1 MPDRTTLERCSIIQ
15 LPRIGDS
22 RGDLTVIEGSSHVP
36 FDIKRIY
43 YLYGVP
49 PGQVRGAHAHKNLR
63 QVIIAI
69 SGSFDVVL
77 DDGYARKRFHLNKP
91 YLGLYVCP
99 MMWREIESFS
109 PGAVCAVL
117 ASDPYDEEDY
127 YRDYNAFLR
136 AVKGRR

>member
-1 MPDRTTLERCSIIQ
+1 MPDKTTLERCSIIQ
-15 LPRIGDS
+15 LPRIADS
-22 RGDLTVIEGSSHVP
+22 RGDLTFIEGSSHVP

-49 PGQVRGAHAHKNLR
+49 PGERRGAHAHKNLQ

-99 MMWREIESFS
+99 MMWREIEGFS
-109 PGAVCAVL
+109 PGAVCVVL

-136 AVKGRR
+136 AVKEER

>member
-1 MPDRTTLERCSIIQ
+1 MSDKATLERCSIIQ

-22 RGDLTVIEGSSHVP
+22 RGDLTVIEGGSHVP

-43 YLYGVP
+43 YLYDVP
-49 PGQVRGAHAHKNLR
+49 PGQIRGAHAHKNLR

-99 MMWREIESFS
+99 MMWREIEGFS
-109 PGAVCAVL
+109 PGAVCVVL

-127 YRDYNAFLR
+127 YRDYNAFLW
-136 AVKGRR
+136 AVKGGS